1 MPFKDYCLKK
11 HLKIQRGWEWGAGLV
26 KIKSLLSKY
35 CYMYTVYYSQNSLY
49 HFFTTNRKYM
59 HGVTL
64 GAVGL
69 GTLLAIPMNL
79 LVARRVNEEEDDNPD
94 ENSKVK
100 ISGQNVES

>member
-1 MPFKDYCLKK
+1 
-11 HLKIQRGWEWGAGLV
+11 
-26 KIKSLLSKY
+26 
-35 CYMYTVYYSQNSLY
+35 
-49 HFFTTNRKYM
+49 M

-69 GTLLAIPMNL
+69 GILLAIPMNL

-94 ENSKVK
+94 ENSKFK